1 MEENTIPSGADDK
14 TKPQEIETQQAGDQE
29 SSEQV
34 ESKENEVQESASEQ
48 IPDKVDEPIEVEAV
62 EKRNE
67 ISKEI
72 NISELSI
79 DALVDLLS
87 NVTTRDDWFKNH
99 KQIQNINS
107 VFEEKFQADLEINK
121 LVNQ

>member
-99 KQIQNINS
+99 KQIQ
-107 VFEEKFQADLEINK
+107 KH
-121 LVNQ
+121 

>member
-62 EKRNE
+62 EAVEKRNE

-79 DALVDLLS
+79 DALVDLFPTLPQGMIGS
-87 NVTTRDDWFKNH
+87 RITSKYKALIVSLKKNS
-99 KQIQNINS
+99 KQI
-107 VFEEKFQADLEINK
+107 
-121 LVNQ
+121 